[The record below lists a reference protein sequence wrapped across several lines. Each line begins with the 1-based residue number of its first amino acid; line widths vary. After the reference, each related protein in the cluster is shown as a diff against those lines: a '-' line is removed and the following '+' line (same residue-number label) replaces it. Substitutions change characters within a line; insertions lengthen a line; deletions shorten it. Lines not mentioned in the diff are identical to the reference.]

1 MLLLWGGIYWR
12 YVGTKKHHVCNLF
25 SNGSKKLYVHMLIYF
40 TLYTHKGSKVRRRKR
55 KKEVGEE
62 REERREKEKNK
73 AMWLIFGESE

>member
-62 REERREKEKNK
+62 REERR
-73 AMWLIFGESE
+73 GELVGGG